1 MARRSK
7 SSCRTRATTTSWAIR
22 RTCAGSPAGDDAL
35 RSPLCEEWQRA
46 GFANTP
52 LAIYH
57 GSISAS
63 RAPRWCPTSRTRPSC
78 SEGRMTVE
86 ELEVAARAQQRD
98 RRDPPG
104 AGGAQ
109 MSWRPE
115 VPPDFAGE
123 GNKIKW
129 RAVPYVR
136 GLGLDIG
143 CGPWKAVPALDR
155 PGRRAVH
162 RQRTTA
168 GRTW

>member
-1 MARRSK
+1 M
-7 SSCRTRATTTSWAIR
+7 
-22 RTCAGSPAGDDAL
+22 
-35 RSPLCEEWQRA
+35 CEEWQRR

-57 GSISAS
+57 GVDFRVATHVQV
-63 RAPRWCPTSRTRPSC
+63 PDEPYTTFLQ
-78 SEGRMTVE
+78 EGPHD
-86 ELEVAARAQQRD
+86 ARGARGGGPAEQQRD

-115 VPPDFAGE
+115 VPADFAGE

-143 CGPWKAVPALDR
+143 CGPWKVFPHSIGLDGAPSWSR
-155 PGRRAVH
+155 DNRGPNLVMDCTSIEVFADGCSTTSSARTSSSTSRIPRRC
-162 RQRTTA
+162 
-168 GRTW
+168 